1 MHITKNNTQHTCCM
15 FNHKPSNLESVPGVQ
30 AHLYA
35 VAVTVVA
42 AGETALGLA
51 PSAAALAPVNHYEQ
65 TVVLTTT

>member
-1 MHITKNNTQHTCCM
+1 
-15 FNHKPSNLESVPGVQ
+15 
-30 AHLYA
+30 
-35 VAVTVVA
+35 VTVVA